1 MGTVRFI
8 HAYHSL
14 GAAILVR
21 FLTCFGVC
29 DASIIG
35 RINKLCRSGAE
46 TPQSSLPRA
55 LSHPLSAP

>member
-29 DASIIG
+29 VMRRSLAGSINCAAVVQRPLRARSRG
-35 RINKLCRSGAE
+35 RLA
-46 TPQSSLPRA
+46 TL
-55 LSHPLSAP
+55 